1 MEIKKPTALTD
12 GMGVFLQPL
21 RGMGKE
27 ILCLVSVSNQL
38 LSIIRLLLSED
49 GFIRFTRLC
58 DDNVVKNV
66 ENDYEKISSSLPS
79 SRHDSFSFNADL
91 C

>member
-1 MEIKKPTALTD
+1 M
-12 GMGVFLQPL
+12 F
-21 RGMGKE
+21 
-27 ILCLVSVSNQL
+27 
-38 LSIIRLLLSED
+38 SIIRLLLGGD

-58 DDNVVKNV
+58 DNNVVKDV

-91 C
+91 CFFLLTFGSVTPIICRVYSYLSFVKFG

>member
-1 MEIKKPTALTD
+1 
-12 GMGVFLQPL
+12 
-21 RGMGKE
+21 MGKE
-27 ILCLVSVSNQL
+27 ILALVSKVNYL

-58 DDNVVKNV
+58 DDNVVNDM

-79 SRHDSFSFNADL
+79 RRHDSFSFNADL
-91 C
+91 CLCLHTLGSISPSIYKLYS

>member
-1 MEIKKPTALTD
+1 M
-12 GMGVFLQPL
+12 F
-21 RGMGKE
+21 
-27 ILCLVSVSNQL
+27 
-38 LSIIRLLLSED
+38 SIIRLLLGGD

-58 DDNVVKNV
+58 DNNVVKDV